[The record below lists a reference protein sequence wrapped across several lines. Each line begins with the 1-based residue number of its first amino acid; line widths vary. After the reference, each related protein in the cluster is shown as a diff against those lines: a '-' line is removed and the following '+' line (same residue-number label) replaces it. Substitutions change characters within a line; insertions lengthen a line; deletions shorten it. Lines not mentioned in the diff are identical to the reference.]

1 MLITQTITWPTTNWP
16 SSSPATQYTVYQ
28 VFPGP
33 VTALQNVS
41 TNSAA
46 LTYDDSQNLAYQIR
60 PSSGA
65 LNALTQ
71 GPELSVFL
79 VNYVTCRAWLRNKV
93 RQALAD
99 RADQVGVTLNWPDDE
114 LNTYSNE
121 AIGELNVLFPIE
133 EVAAPIL
140 LQAPIIDINGNTAG
154 VRQYS
159 LPADLYLVNTIE
171 YVTADGK
178 LHLFLKEKPWRG
190 GETTAT
196 SYLGYPKLGI
206 MLSPLAGRFFP
217 GHYYVFNSVLNI
229 DWDPPGNGDYLN
241 VTYFG
246 RRALPVNDAD
256 LLNVTLEDMELLN
269 LYVQMK
275 CWLRVE
281 GSDVRLSRWRGRD
294 DGSRRDDL
302 PTIRQSSMIQQLYNQ
317 RINDRRE
324 LRPKTR
330 RLVRR

>member
-16 SSSPATQYTVYQ
+16 ASSAATQYTIYQ
-28 VFPGP
+28 VFPAP
-33 VTALQNVS
+33 VTPLQNIA
-41 TNSAA
+41 TNSAT

-79 VNYVTCRAWLRNKV
+79 VNYVACRAWLRNKV

-99 RADQVGVTLNWPDDE
+99 RADQAGVTLNWPDDE
-114 LNTYSNE
+114 LNTYVNE

-133 EVAAPIL
+133 ETAAPIRL
-140 LQAPIIDINGNTAG
+140 LPPTVDINGNVAG
-154 VRQYS
+154 VRQYA
-159 LPADLYLVNTIE
+159 LPSDFYLVSTIE
-171 YVTADGK
+171 YVTVDGK

-217 GHYYVFNSVLNI
+217 GHYYVFSGTLNI

-241 VTYFG
+241 VNYVG
-246 RRALPVNDAD
+246 RRSLPVNDAD
-256 LLNVTLEDMELLN
+256 ILNVTLEDMEIMS

-281 GSDVRLSRWRGRD
+281 GQDTRLSRWRGRD

-302 PTIRQSSMIQQLYNQ
+302 PTIRQSVMIQQLYNQ
-317 RINDRRE
+317 RLNDRRE